1 MQNELKGLRH
11 KKKLLDSLEKK
22 LENLEAGYVADV
34 VRDYRNSP
42 KGIPVVVRGFNSNKI
57 SELKRFYAEQV
68 ETLAD
73 EIKVAE
79 NLILSVENERDKL
92 ILQLR
97 YIDGLKI
104 WEIALEMGL
113 AERTIHDI
121 LSRYK

>member
-57 SELKRFYAEQV
+57 SELKKFYAEQV

-73 EIKVAE
+73 EIKAAE